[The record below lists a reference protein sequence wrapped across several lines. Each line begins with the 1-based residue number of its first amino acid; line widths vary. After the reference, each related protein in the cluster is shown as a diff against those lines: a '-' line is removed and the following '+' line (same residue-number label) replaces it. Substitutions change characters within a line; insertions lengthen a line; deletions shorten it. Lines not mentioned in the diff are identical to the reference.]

1 MRSATLHVPDWAARF
16 VHLSRTPSRS
26 CRCQEAR
33 GIVAAMNRLLP
44 TLSLLA
50 GGVLIVIAVIYAV
63 EPAASLPS
71 FFPGHV
77 GATDPEHAHHHVK
90 HAIAAFA
97 VGLAAFA
104 YAWFATGPARR
115 PGAARS
121 QAS

>member
-1 MRSATLHVPDWAARF
+1 V
-16 VHLSRTPSRS
+16 
-26 CRCQEAR
+26 R

-63 EPAASLPS
+63 EPAASLPT

-97 VGLAAFA
+97 LGLAAFA
-104 YAWFATGPARR
+104 YAWFATGPAGR